1 MATKKTKKVPHLKTK
16 KAEISI
22 QFRGKNYGDYYFLLR
37 PTLAEQLAFRLASP
51 KRFLKS
57 IKKRRK

>member
-1 MATKKTKKVPHLKTK
+1 MAAKKVPHLKTN
-16 KAEISI
+16 KAEVSI
-22 QFRGKNYGDYYFLLR
+22 QFRGKAMEITILLR
-37 PTLAEQLAFRLASP
+37 PTLADQLAFRLASP

>member
-16 KAEISI
+16 KAEVSI
-22 QFRGKNYGDYYFLLR
+22 QFRGKTMEITILLR